1 MQGLSSLSQLAR
13 QEEALIAI
21 NGGYFNRV
29 NRLPLGAM
37 REQGRWLSGPILN
50 RGVAG
55 WSASEL
61 PTFDRLMLIESVS
74 DRSGQR
80 WPIASVNSGYVQK
93 GLARYTADW
102 GPRYQPITGS
112 EMAVLLRNG
121 TVSERFEAGQLSA
134 GVVLRP
140 GEQLIVAR
148 GGVSVPWQPGEL
160 LSLESKPTNGVGQKA
175 NVLGG
180 GPLLLKDGQVVLNG
194 AAEGFSSGFIAQ
206 AAPRTVIGSDGRQL
220 WLITLQGVNNAGP
233 TLLETAL
240 LMRQEGLVDALNLDG
255 GSSTGLVLAD
265 VHTVKGRGVAAAVH
279 NGLGLVPRDGSP
291 GQRAMA
297 AGRR

>member
-55 WSASEL
+55 WSAGEL
-61 PTFDRLMLIESVS
+61 PTFDRLTLIESVA

-121 TVSERFEAGQLSA
+121 T
-134 GVVLRP
+134 
-140 GEQLIVAR
+140 
-148 GGVSVPWQPGEL
+148 
-160 LSLESKPTNGVGQKA
+160 
-175 NVLGG
+175 
-180 GPLLLKDGQVVLNG
+180 
-194 AAEGFSSGFIAQ
+194 
-206 AAPRTVIGSDGRQL
+206 
-220 WLITLQGVNNAGP
+220 
-233 TLLETAL
+233 
-240 LMRQEGLVDALNLDG
+240 
-255 GSSTGLVLAD
+255 
-265 VHTVKGRGVAAAVH
+265 
-279 NGLGLVPRDGSP
+279 
-291 GQRAMA
+291 
-297 AGRR
+297 